1 MLKKVLII
9 LAGFAVVIVAV
20 GFVLPTDY
28 RVERSRLIPAPQT
41 EVFALINDFEQWPR
55 WDPWARRDK
64 TMKYT
69 YEGTSGVG
77 AVQRYESAE
86 SGTGRIEIVE
96 SAPPERVVIEMD
108 FGGGPSSRP
117 RSTFVLTPVEGGT
130 RVTWTMVGETTLR
143 PIGSYFGLLMD
154 GMVGPDFEA
163 GLTYMEAAV
172 KGEGA
177 AGE

>member
-1 MLKKVLII
+1 MVKKVLII
-9 LAGFAVVIVAV
+9 LAGFAVVIAAV
-20 GFVLPTDY
+20 GFLLPTDY
-28 RVERSRLIPAPQT
+28 RVERSRVIPASQG

-55 WDPWARRDK
+55 WDPWARRDE

-69 YEGTSGVG
+69 YEGTVGAG
-77 AVQRYESAE
+77 AVQTYQGAE

-163 GLTYMEAAV
+163 GLAYMEAAV
-172 KGEGA
+172 QGEGA
-177 AGE
+177 AAE